1 MGAISLAFAEA
12 AIPKTLVIEKLS
24 AANPDRIRFAELLEV
39 LVSVWIIFL
48 PWGLWYSATVLM
60 VPKYPTFYQ
69 GSVPA
74 PLRSTT
80 GQTRN

>member
-48 PWGLWYSATVLM
+48 PWGL
-60 VPKYPTFYQ
+60 
-69 GSVPA
+69 
-74 PLRSTT
+74 
-80 GQTRN
+80 